1 MIGQSNICNTVEDDP
16 IWVYMSVN
24 HFTKRK
30 TIGVTSNFFQRQDR
44 LSRYECI
51 VYYRHFNNVIDAFA
65 YKLFLS
71 SATSETVAWLLT
83 NKKFNEL
90 YQL

>member
-1 MIGQSNICNTVEDDP
+1 MGKQSFIGGNDTNDL
-16 IWVYMSVN
+16 IWIYISVN
-24 HFTKRK
+24 HLTKKK
-30 TIGVTSNFFQRQDR
+30 TIGVTSNLLLRQES
-44 LSRYECI
+44 LPRYECI
-51 VYYRHFNNVIDAFA
+51 VYYRHFNNVIDAVA